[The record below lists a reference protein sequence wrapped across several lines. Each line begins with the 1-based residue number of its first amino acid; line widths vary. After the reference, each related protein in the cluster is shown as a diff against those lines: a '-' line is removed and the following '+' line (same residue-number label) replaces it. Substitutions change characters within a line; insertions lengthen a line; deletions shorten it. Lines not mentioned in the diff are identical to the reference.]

1 MIYKIK
7 DDYYVY
13 RDRKYIKIKA
23 ELNCEE
29 VSLVPDINTFI
40 EDNNNVDAKEITI
53 DDIKKD
59 LQEKVN
65 DDKETIRSKYK
76 YNRDR

>member
-7 DDYYVY
+7 NDYYIY

-23 ELNCEE
+23 DLNNGE
-29 VSLVPDINTFI
+29 VLLVPDMNTFI
-40 EDNNNVDAKEITI
+40 EDNNNVDAKQITI

-65 DDKETIRSKYK
+65 DNKETIRSKYK

>member
-7 DDYYVY
+7 SDCYIY

-23 ELNCEE
+23 DLNNGE
-29 VSLVPDINTFI
+29 VLLVPDMNTFI
-40 EDNNNVDAKEITI
+40 EDNNNVDAKQITI

-65 DDKETIRSKYK
+65 DNKETIRSKYK

>member
-7 DDYYVY
+7 SDYYIY

-23 ELNCEE
+23 DLNNGE
-29 VSLVPDINTFI
+29 VLLVPDMNTFI
-40 EDNNNVDAKEITI
+40 EDNNNVDAKQITI

-65 DDKETIRSKYK
+65 DNKETIRSKYK

>member
-1 MIYKIK
+1 MIYKI
-7 DDYYVY
+7 DNDYYIY

-23 ELNCEE
+23 ELNGEE

-40 EDNNNVDAKEITI
+40 EDNNNVDAKAITI

-59 LQEKVN
+59 LQEEAK
-65 DDKETIRSKYK
+65 RSKYK